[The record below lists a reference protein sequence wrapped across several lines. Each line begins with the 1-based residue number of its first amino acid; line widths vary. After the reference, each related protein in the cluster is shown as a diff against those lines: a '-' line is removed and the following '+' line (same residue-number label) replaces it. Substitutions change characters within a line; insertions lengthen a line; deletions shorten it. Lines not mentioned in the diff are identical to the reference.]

1 MYTRKTP
8 IILVVAIMLLAA
20 GSLSRWV
27 RASRAFYAMELTPL
41 TQSLSTLPFTI
52 GDYKGKDIPLSLE
65 VLDAANVDSCVHR
78 EYYSPKSK
86 LRFGVYIGYWGR
98 ENTGMSHGPEICYPA
113 SGWSIDQPATEIPM
127 HVSNVADKNN
137 MTVAMHRF
145 VRADPEGIRRRAVGF
160 VAIIGGQ
167 FHSSSVGFFWHEPR
181 STSSD
186 SVRYLAQVHVSAIPE
201 QGGWDATESD
211 ILEFMKSL
219 LPKLSEILPGMD
231 NSSDN

>member
-8 IILVVAIMLLAA
+8 IILVVTIMLLAA
-20 GSLSRWV
+20 GGLSRWV
-27 RASRAFYAMELTPL
+27 RVSRAFYAMELTPL
-41 TQSLSTLPFTI
+41 SQSLTTLPLSI

-65 VLDAANVDSCVHR
+65 VLDAANVDSYVHR
-78 EYYSPKSK
+78 EYFSQKSR

-98 ENTGMSHGPEICYPA
+98 ENTGMSHGPEVCYPA
-113 SGWSIDQPATEIPM
+113 SGWSIDQPATEVPLP
-127 HVSNVADKNN
+127 VSNVADKK
-137 MTVAMHRF
+137 TIKIAMHRF

-181 STSSD
+181 STSSG

-201 QGGWDATESD
+201 RGGWDATESD
-211 ILEFMKSL
+211 ILVFMESL
-219 LPKLSEILPGMD
+219 IPELSEILPGMD